1 MNMSDIVEK
10 NKELKASIDQMAIE
24 ERTIKARINELKNL
38 IEEKKR
44 KTAALEAAKK
54 EEAALLKELGLI

>member
-1 MNMSDIVEK
+1 MSDIVEK